1 MKTPDP
7 VNNPSHYA
15 AECSLECID
24 VMEVVLG
31 DEGLFYFCVGNAFKY
46 LWRYKNKGKPTEDL
60 KKAGWYLK
68 KALNCKIDTMDDID
82 ILDRLTHLY
91 TKQLCTRINERIKK
105 KEEDE
110 TDGYS
115 SDNN

>member
-46 LWRYKNKGKPTEDL
+46 LWRYKNKGELEEDL
-60 KKAGWYLK
+60 QKAKWYLN
-68 KALNCKIDTMDDID
+68 KACDLETAVPDGEK
-82 ILDRLTHLY
+82 LLSRLTVLY
-91 TKQLCTRINERIKK
+91 LNQYRHNTKVERGESI
-105 KEEDE
+105 E
-110 TDGYS
+110 YS
-115 SDNN
+115 SDND